1 MKKIF
6 SILICAGLCTCL
18 LAGPADPRPQQFT
31 QPDGSTVTVYLYG
44 DEYLNW
50 MTDESGDVVEVGE
63 DGFLRRGEMPSREL
77 ITKASFR
84 RQNANIG
91 LRSGTQTGT
100 RHFLVVLVDY
110 PDCQFITTKEQFGD
124 FFNGSGAGSTDSVQ
138 NYYIEQ
144 SDGQFTPVFDIF
156 GPVTVS
162 NNRAYY
168 KEKAKEALSE
178 ALGQLVNSEE
188 LNLSAYISSNW
199 SNLQY
204 YIDDVVM
211 IFAGHS
217 RASGDNDG
225 IWPSQQKGD
234 IYNKGKN
241 YVKSFCCAPE
251 LQGKSGNTMAGI
263 GHICHEFGHCMGLP
277 DFYADDFTHACL
289 DFSLMGSG
297 SYNNNSRTPPPL
309 SIIEREICGW
319 ANAETD
325 IQTISS
331 SGNLTLHEIGQD
343 ASKTRAYAIPTDKEG
358 EVFICEYRSLVQNK
372 WSAGLARGGMLVYH
386 MDKSDRIITQGEY
399 TETAADWW
407 GYGTINHSNHPLFYL
422 IPSGDQTN
430 IKASDKN
437 IIPFPGSRNVIMYNP
452 VSWNNITSYV
462 SLSGLSY
469 NGSNTS
475 MTIKA
480 HVRSFPLINNPGKGI
495 YSAGDSFALTLSP
508 GTAGTES
515 VTKWYFDGNE
525 TGESSVT
532 LTAGSHIIEA
542 LLASGK
548 KIRLEIKAQ

>member
-110 PDCQFITTKEQFGD
+110 PDCQFITTKEQVED
-124 FFNGSGAGSTDSVQ
+124 FFNGSGAGSTDSVR

-144 SDGQFTPVFDIF
+144 SDGQFTPEFDIF

-162 NNRAYY
+162 NNRATY
-168 KEKAKEALSE
+168 KENAKGALSE

-217 RASGDNDG
+217 RSSGDNDG
-225 IWPSQQKGD
+225 IWPSQQTGD

-241 YVKSFCCAPE
+241 YVKSF
-251 LQGKSGNTMAGI
+251 
-263 GHICHEFGHCMGLP
+263 
-277 DFYADDFTHACL
+277 
-289 DFSLMGSG
+289 
-297 SYNNNSRTPPPL
+297 
-309 SIIEREICGW
+309 REG
-319 ANAETD
+319 
-325 IQTISS
+325 
-331 SGNLTLHEIGQD
+331 
-343 ASKTRAYAIPTDKEG
+343 R
-358 EVFICEYRSLVQNK
+358 F
-372 WSAGLARGGMLVYH
+372 
-386 MDKSDRIITQGEY
+386 
-399 TETAADWW
+399 
-407 GYGTINHSNHPLFYL
+407 
-422 IPSGDQTN
+422 
-430 IKASDKN
+430 
-437 IIPFPGSRNVIMYNP
+437 
-452 VSWNNITSYV
+452 
-462 SLSGLSY
+462 
-469 NGSNTS
+469 
-475 MTIKA
+475 
-480 HVRSFPLINNPGKGI
+480 
-495 YSAGDSFALTLSP
+495 
-508 GTAGTES
+508 
-515 VTKWYFDGNE
+515 
-525 TGESSVT
+525 
-532 LTAGSHIIEA
+532 
-542 LLASGK
+542 
-548 KIRLEIKAQ
+548 

>member
-110 PDCQFITTKEQFGD
+110 PDCPFITTKEQFED

-168 KEKAKEALSE
+168 KEKAKDALSE
-178 ALGQLVNSEE
+178 AIGQLVNADTDP
-188 LNLSAYISSNW
+188 LNLGNYISSSW
-199 SNLQY
+199 GILEY

-225 IWPSQQKGD
+225 IWPSQQTGT

-263 GHICHEFGHCMGLP
+263 GHVCHEFGHCMGLP

-297 SYNNNSRTPPPL
+297 SYRERFAGGQTPKPIFRPYLLPEILPCMRLGRMPPRQGHTPFQPTKREKYL
-309 SIIEREICGW
+309 S
-319 ANAETD
+319 ANT
-325 IQTISS
+325 
-331 SGNLTLHEIGQD
+331 GVL
-343 ASKTRAYAIPTDKEG
+343 SKTSGVPDLQEEVCWFIMWINQTGILRRMHIRRPQRIGGNMVQLITAI
-358 EVFICEYRSLVQNK
+358 IRS
-372 WSAGLARGGMLVYH
+372 S
-386 MDKSDRIITQGEY
+386 T
-399 TETAADWW
+399 
-407 GYGTINHSNHPLFYL
+407 
-422 IPSGDQTN
+422 
-430 IKASDKN
+430 
-437 IIPFPGSRNVIMYNP
+437 
-452 VSWNNITSYV
+452 
-462 SLSGLSY
+462 
-469 NGSNTS
+469 
-475 MTIKA
+475 
-480 HVRSFPLINNPGKGI
+480 
-495 YSAGDSFALTLSP
+495 
-508 GTAGTES
+508 
-515 VTKWYFDGNE
+515 
-525 TGESSVT
+525 
-532 LTAGSHIIEA
+532 
-542 LLASGK
+542 
-548 KIRLEIKAQ
+548 